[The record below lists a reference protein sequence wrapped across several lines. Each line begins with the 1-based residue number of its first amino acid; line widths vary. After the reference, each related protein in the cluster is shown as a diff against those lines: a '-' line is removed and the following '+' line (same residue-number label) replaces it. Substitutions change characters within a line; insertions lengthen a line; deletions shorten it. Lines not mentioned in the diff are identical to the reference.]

1 MRQNYKLPAILL
13 LLFAC
18 SYLLAFPDAKYD
30 EYFTD
35 EDSWIENMSALA
47 FLIASVLFFLCYW
60 RSKDNGLRIGKYKT
74 GRNLI
79 FLGLALLFFVAFGE
93 EISWGQR
100 IFGWSTP
107 ESLAKVNYQQETN
120 IHNLDF
126 FTFKH
131 ETDQGFWSF
140 LFVLNA
146 GRIFFYFW
154 FSFLV
159 ILPLSNYFFPAIKR
173 LIQRINIPVPPM
185 WLGFLMISNLVL
197 SKVYKVLTA
206 DYATDYTNSIDEIM
220 EGNYAIVI
228 VVLAILFYTS
238 KIYLQKEQSEETL
251 TNFSPIRT
259 IPQ

>member
-1 MRQNYKLPAILL
+1 VAEEDILHNQTETEMVL
-13 LLFAC
+13 KNKTPFILFLLFAC
-18 SYLLAFPDAKYD
+18 SYLLAFPDVKYD
-30 EYFTD
+30 QLFTD

-60 RSKDNGLRIGKYKT
+60 KSSNNGLNIGRFRT
-74 GRNLI
+74 NRNLV

-120 IHNLDF
+120 LHNLDF
-126 FTFKH
+126 FTFKS
-131 ETDQGFWSF
+131 ETDDSFWSF

-159 ILPLSNYFFPAIKR
+159 ILPLSVYFSPTIKR
-173 LIQRINIPVPPM
+173 FIKRFNIPVPVI
-185 WLGFLMISNLVL
+185 WLGFLMIANLIL
-197 SKVYKVLTA
+197 AKTYKLLMKNGRVNY
-206 DYATDYTNSIDEIM
+206 DGSIDEIM

-228 VVLAILFYTS
+228 LVLAVYFF
-238 KIYLQKEQSEETL
+238 KGKRYLPMET
-251 TNFSPIRT
+251 N
-259 IPQ
+259 